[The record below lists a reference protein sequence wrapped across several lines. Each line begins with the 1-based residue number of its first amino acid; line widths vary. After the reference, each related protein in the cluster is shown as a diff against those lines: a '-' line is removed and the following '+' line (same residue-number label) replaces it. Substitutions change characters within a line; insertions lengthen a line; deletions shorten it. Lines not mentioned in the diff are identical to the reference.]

1 MKSKKGLSG
10 IVTTLIIIL
19 LVLVAVGVIWG
30 VVNNLLTKST
40 GTIATSSKCLDLDI
54 RATKVIQGTTATQYN
69 VTLARKA
76 TGDDTEVG
84 AMLVFYSDTTNSP
97 PVEFTDTLSPLETST
112 QPVEGVI
119 ANATY
124 IEVTPFFVDDSGKNN
139 LCPSSSKFEFDL

>member
-1 MKSKKGLSG
+1 MCS
-10 IVTTLIIIL
+10 
-19 LVLVAVGVIWG
+19 
-30 VVNNLLTKST
+30 
-40 GTIATSSKCLDLDI
+40 
-54 RATKVIQGTTATQYN
+54 
-69 VTLARKA
+69 
-76 TGDDTEVG
+76 
-84 AMLVFYSDTTNSP
+84 SDTTNSP